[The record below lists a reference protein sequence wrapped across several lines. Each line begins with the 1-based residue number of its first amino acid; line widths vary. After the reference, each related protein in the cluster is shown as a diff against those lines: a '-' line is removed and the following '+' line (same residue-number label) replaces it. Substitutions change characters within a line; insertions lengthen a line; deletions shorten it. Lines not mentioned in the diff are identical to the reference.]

1 MEQNNNLET
10 GHSLNMAGVTDQY
23 VKNTAIILG
32 VGVASVV
39 VLKLATALI
48 NKIH

>member
-1 MEQNNNLET
+1 MEQNNNVET
-10 GHSLNMAGVTDQY
+10 GHSLNMAAVADQP
-23 VKNTAIILG
+23 VKTTAIILG

>member
-1 MEQNNNLET
+1 MLDQNVET
-10 GHSLNMAGVTDQY
+10 GHSLNMAGVADQY
-23 VKNTAIILG
+23 VKTTAIILG

-39 VLKLATALI
+39 ILKLATALI